1 MPSPSPC
8 SELPFPSQLLQI
20 YCLAWCLVLWVYPF
34 GLYDSASSLL
44 FLFCGK
50 INFQK
55 HLDYFFPFFK
65 TFCCVAPYSDVNQV
79 PLLFI
84 LLHWV
89 WISPWEAKGL
99 SPPLGQSI
107 AGIMPF
113 WVLEAPSPEAV
124 SAKHTQTLGS
134 HSRMFQPFIYAQA
147 DFNLQ
152 QSLLFLSFQKYSW
165 VLPLH
170 SLVSLVLTRA
180 LCSCG
185 SDVPGHGIHTVQE
198 TLLPVFSAH
207 WSRTPL
213 ILVMAFV
220 THFYKYK

>member
-124 SAKHTQTLGS
+124 LPSIHRLWAVTAGCFS
-134 HSRMFQPFIYAQA
+134 HSFMLR
-147 DFNLQ
+147 
-152 QSLLFLSFQKYSW
+152 
-165 VLPLH
+165 
-170 SLVSLVLTRA
+170 
-180 LCSCG
+180 
-185 SDVPGHGIHTVQE
+185 
-198 TLLPVFSAH
+198 
-207 WSRTPL
+207 L
-213 ILVMAFV
+213 ILISNRAYYSCHSRNTVGFCPCTAWCP
-220 THFYKYK
+220 